1 MIMKIPT
8 ELKYTKNDEWIKVD
22 GDTGTIGVTDYAQD
36 QLSDIVFVEIVVSEG
51 DEIAKGDS
59 IATLESVK
67 AASDVYSPVNGKVV
81 AVNEA
86 LSDTPENINKDPY
99 GEAWMI
105 KIELTKSAD
114 LDDLLSAESY
124 ETKIS
129 DTE

>member
-1 MIMKIPT
+1 MKIPT

-51 DEIAKGDS
+51 DEIDKGDS

-105 KIELTKSAD
+105 KIELTNSAD

>member
-1 MIMKIPT
+1 MKIPT

-105 KIELTKSAD
+105 KIELTNSAD

>member
-1 MIMKIPT
+1 MKIPT

-99 GEAWMI
+99 GEAWMV
-105 KIELTKSAD
+105 KIELTSSAD

>member
-1 MIMKIPT
+1 MKIPT

-67 AASDVYSPVNGKVV
+67 AASDVYSPVSGKVV

-99 GEAWMI
+99 GEAWMV
-105 KIELTKSAD
+105 KIELTSSAD

>member
-1 MIMKIPT
+1 MKIPT

-67 AASDVYSPVNGKVV
+67 AASDVYSPVSGKVV

-105 KIELTKSAD
+105 KIELTNSAD

-129 DTE
+129 DPE

>member
-1 MIMKIPT
+1 MKIPT
-8 ELKYTKNDEWIKVD
+8 KLKYTKNDEWIKVD

-105 KIELTKSAD
+105 KIELTNSAD

>member
-1 MIMKIPT
+1 MKIPT

-51 DEIAKGDS
+51 DEIDKGDS

-67 AASDVYSPVNGKVV
+67 AASDVYSPVSGKVV

-99 GEAWMI
+99 GEAWMV
-105 KIELTKSAD
+105 KIELTSSAD